1 MIYFF
6 ASQEMELQVTAEFGR
21 ESAQTSWC
29 NIDCAICD
37 VCDFKATITLSGFK
51 TDTCSC

>member
-1 MIYFF
+1 MYFF
-6 ASQEMELQVTAEFGR
+6 RQKGKGAEVQQSWEER
-21 ESAQTSWC
+21 TETRWC

>member
-1 MIYFF
+1 MYF
-6 ASQEMELQVTAEFGR
+6 SSHEQEQKYGR
-21 ESAQTSWC
+21 SWEESTQTSWC

>member
-1 MIYFF
+1 MYFS
-6 ASQEMELQVTAEFGR
+6 SQGKEQNCSRDWG

-37 VCDFKATITLSGFK
+37 VCDFKGTITLSGFK